1 MRLPLTMSDEFIV
14 FSGVW
19 DLYSMIERDMI
30 THKRL
35 RCIYFILGT
44 LKFIIKYIDLKKFEN
59 IVPVS
64 SYWNSKEKKSYSS

>member
-44 LKFIIKYIDLKKFEN
+44 FLIYYLKYRASGTVVD
-59 IVPVS
+59 P
-64 SYWNSKEKKSYSS
+64 

>member
-1 MRLPLTMSDEFIV
+1 MSDEFIV

-44 LKFIIKYIDLKKFEN
+44 FLIYYLKYRIATTVVD
-59 IVPVS
+59 P
-64 SYWNSKEKKSYSS
+64 